1 MIQALVERIQ
11 GALDAVAAKFVT
23 RFIVAIPF
31 VLAAGFGTAAAD
43 TKLTE
48 IYGPVTAHAILACV
62 FAVIGLIAALIIAA
76 SSRASDIGVGTEAPE
91 PTPEEEKASAAAGV
105 PNMELALAALGTL
118 GPTALTSLLRSL
130 VRNLPL
136 TIGIAVLSYLLIE
149 ESIERDRSFGAKPE
163 PAE

>member
-1 MIQALVERIQ
+1 MLRRLA
-11 GALDAVAAKFVT
+11 D
-23 RFIVAIPF
+23 
-31 VLAAGFGTAAAD
+31 VLSETLMGF
-43 TKLTE
+43 
-48 IYGPVTAHAILACV
+48 
-62 FAVIGLIAALIIAA
+62 
-76 SSRASDIGVGTEAPE
+76 
-91 PTPEEEKASAAAGV
+91 
-105 PNMELALAALGTL
+105 LALAALGTL